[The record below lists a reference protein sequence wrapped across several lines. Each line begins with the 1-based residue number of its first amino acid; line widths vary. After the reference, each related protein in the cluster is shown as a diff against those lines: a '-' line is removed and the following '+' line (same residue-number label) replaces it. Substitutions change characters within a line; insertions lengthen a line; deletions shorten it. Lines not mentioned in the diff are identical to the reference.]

1 MIGGA
6 QVQQQPPG
14 FVKATAWTVWLWIL
28 KPFVWSFAFILFVY
42 LFDFPKNEL
51 VKTIIHSLLVLKDVL
66 VNTKE
71 MEELQEAI
79 EHARDALQW
88 IEQRVL
94 VAAPHLRDDDRAR
107 RVIEWLQR
115 MARAPIHRD

>member
-51 VKTIIHSLLVLKDVL
+51 VKTIIHSLSKDVFQVFYL
-66 VNTKE
+66 TIPNHTAWRGTVEST
-71 MEELQEAI
+71 
-79 EHARDALQW
+79 
-88 IEQRVL
+88 
-94 VAAPHLRDDDRAR
+94 
-107 RVIEWLQR
+107 
-115 MARAPIHRD
+115 